1 MIKFSLYIFLLLSL
15 FVSNVLAKSEVQ
27 SPVQSFKY
35 LTTYDGFDCNTIWT
49 IHQDCTGFMW
59 FGTKSGL
66 YKYDGRTLNLVKKL
80 FVGDKSNVTSIVEN
94 NKSNTLWLIVDN
106 TLFSLDMKTEKIK
119 QEKLPF
125 TSDITCI
132 YTDKDCRLWI
142 SSLTD
147 GVYTFDNTD
156 CMFRKFNNLPSITN
170 KSIVEICQNSKGLL
184 YFLTSDNEIVIYDI
198 QKEES
203 RIIRSLNLNSTTCY
217 IDSNNRIWLGTWNG
231 LFFWHEASGKF
242 QKIDLGCYNQRQIFG
257 ITKILEK
264 NSDELYIS
272 TDSGL
277 FIYNVKDG
285 SVVHYKANLF
295 SKGFLNNNYI
305 NDLYL
310 DNEKTLWIGTY
321 FGGVNYMTE
330 SSKNFLIYDFINHK
344 MEGHVVSSFT
354 EDESGNVWIATDDG
368 GLSFY
373 NRITHE
379 VTNYNSFE
387 LPHPYIDFFNIHAL
401 QQDGDNL
408 YIGMSSVGMNIVN
421 MKSKEIKKI
430 SIKGKSDCRLHG
442 MSVLTLTK
450 CKNNELAIGTTSGLD
465 IYDTR
470 SEKVEHVDAIPNKE
484 IHRTIEDKNGNL
496 WTCGPEIGVFKRT
509 VDGLWIDFAKGNE
522 QINRYK
528 VTTVEE
534 GNGRIY
540 FGTKYQGIIC
550 YDPTTESYENR
561 LENEFKSVIVTCM
574 IYKGHF
580 LWIGTSNGLYSY
592 DFITKK
598 TKHYSE
604 AQGIKSKQIYN
615 GILTKDGTIFLGTT
629 NGLNGFK
636 PENISAN
643 TDNNTQRTVFT
654 KLKVNNEEVL
664 TQNKNSILTN
674 IISYTDEI
682 ILLHEQS
689 NISIEFSQLSYTD
702 WKDRVYKYRLSP
714 VDENWDITD
723 SNHLNFKQLPAG
735 NYILTVLGKNDDG
748 SWNEK
753 GCSIKIKILPPWWK
767 TWQMYIMYMFL
778 ILCCIVFLVF
788 SFNKRQE
795 IYMKEIDNRR
805 KEDIY
810 QSKMDFFTNVIH
822 DIRTPLTLILAP
834 LENLRSRKDTEF
846 FKKELDMMN
855 RNGERLLKNV
865 NQLMDFQKMGKNDI
879 DYSQKEIIDVIQR
892 LSIMKKDFEGM
903 AESKSIAINILTD
916 IDIIQPA
923 LIEVNNELF
932 DKIFTNLFS
941 NALKFSTNMVNI
953 RITKKSDSYNISVED
968 NGPGILK
975 EVQERIFEPFFQIKA
990 NLPSDYI
997 GTGIGLYIVKNAVDK
1012 IGGKLSVS
1020 SELGKGTIFSVSL
1033 PVDFNMMES
1042 YISKDKKN
1050 DIEDKCFNVTH
1061 KKEYNKQKWRIAVAE
1076 DNEDMRNLIVSILSP
1091 YYHVYSYSD
1100 GEKLLNDKDNNCFD
1114 LIISDIMMPFC
1125 NGHELCRIIKENN
1138 QTCNVPVVLLTAKIM
1153 ESDEIEGLENGAD
1166 AYIRKPFSKEL
1177 LLACVKNLLRNRDR
1191 ITATFIHNPDVCIG
1205 EIIQNDKDNEF
1216 VEKLNG
1222 IIEKNINNQN
1232 LSAQLVASELSM
1244 CRALFFS
1251 KMKTISGVSFTN
1263 YVRIIRLK
1271 KAIELMKTGD
1281 YSLLDIS
1288 IKVGFSSL
1296 SYFSKSF
1303 KQQFNITPSEYIKKL
1318 YQKD

>member
-1 MIKFSLYIFLLLSL
+1 MIKFVFYIFLLLSL
-15 FVSNVLAKSEVQ
+15 HVSNVSAKLDVQ
-27 SPVQSFKY
+27 NPVQSFKY

-66 YKYDGRTLNLVKKL
+66 YKYDGRVLNLVKKL

-94 NKSNTLWLIVDN
+94 YKTNTLWLIVDKI
-106 TLFSLDMKTEKIK
+106 LFSLDMKTENIK

-132 YTDKDCRLWI
+132 YTDNDCRLWI
-142 SSLTD
+142 SSFTD
-147 GVYTFDNTD
+147 GVYTFDNID
-156 CMFRKFNNLPSITN
+156 CVFRKFDKIPSIAN
-170 KSIVEICQNSKGLL
+170 KSIIEICQNSNGLL
-184 YFLTSDNEIVIYDI
+184 YFLTSDNEIVTYDI
-198 QKEES
+198 EKEES
-203 RIIRSLNLNSTTCY
+203 HTIISQNLNSTTCY
-217 IDSNNRIWLGTWNG
+217 IDSNGRIWLGTWNG
-231 LFFWHEASGKF
+231 LFLWNETLCNF

-277 FIYNVKDG
+277 FVYNIKDG
-285 SVVHYKANLF
+285 NVIHYKANIF

-344 MEGHVVSSFT
+344 MEGHVVSSFA
-354 EDESGNVWIATDDG
+354 EDESGNLWIATDDG

-373 NRITHE
+373 NRTTHE

-401 QQDGDNL
+401 QQEGDNL

-421 MKSKEIKKI
+421 MKSNKIKKL
-430 SIKGKSDCRLHG
+430 SIEGKPDCRLHG
-442 MSVLTLTK
+442 MSVLTLSK

-465 IYDTR
+465 IYNMAN
-470 SEKVEHVDAIPNKE
+470 EKVEHIDVIPDKE
-484 IHRTIEDKNGNL
+484 IYRTIEDKNGNL

-509 VDGLWIDFAKGNE
+509 VDGQWIDFAKGNE

-561 LENEFKSVIVTCM
+561 LEDELKSVVVTCM
-574 IYKGHF
+574 IYKDHF
-580 LWIGTSNGLYSY
+580 LWVGTSNGLYSY

-636 PENISAN
+636 PENINSN
-643 TDNNTQRTVFT
+643 SEINIQKTVFT
-654 KLKVNNEEVL
+654 KLKVNNEEIL
-664 TQNKNSILTN
+664 TWNKNSILTN

-682 ILLHEQS
+682 ILSHEQS

-702 WKDRVYKYRLSP
+702 WKDRVYKYKLSP

-735 NYILTVLGKNDDG
+735 NYTLTVLGKNDDG
-748 SWNEK
+748 SWNEN
-753 GCSIKIKILPPWWK
+753 GCSIKIRILPSWWS
-767 TWQMYIMYMFL
+767 TWQMDILYIFL
-778 ILCCIVFLVF
+778 ILGCIVFFVF
-788 SFNKRQE
+788 SFKKRQE
-795 IYMKEIDNRR
+795 IHM

-810 QSKMDFFTNVIH
+810 KSKMDFFTNVIH
-822 DIRTPLTLILAP
+822 DIRTPLTLILTP
-834 LENLRSRKDTEF
+834 LENLRTRKDTVF
-846 FKKELDMMN
+846 LKKELDMMS

-865 NQLMDFQKMGKNDI
+865 NQLMDFQKMDKKEI
-879 DYSQKEIIDVIQR
+879 DYSQKEIIDVIQS
-892 LSIMKKDFEGM
+892 LTIMKKDFGGI

-916 IDIIQPA
+916 MDIIQPA
-923 LIEVNNELF
+923 LVDVNKELF
-932 DKIFTNLFS
+932 DKIFTNLLS

-953 RITKKSDSYNISVED
+953 RITKESNCYNISVED

-975 EVQERIFEPFFQIKA
+975 EAQERIFEPFFQIKD
-990 NLPSDYI
+990 NLPNDYI

-1020 SELGKGTIFSVSL
+1020 SESGKGTIFSVSL
-1033 PVDFNMMES
+1033 PVD
-1042 YISKDKKN
+1042 YTI
-1050 DIEDKCFNVTH
+1050 IEDYIGKDYKTNVDDKCLNVAYE
-1061 KKEYNKQKWRIAVAE
+1061 KEYNKQKWRIAVAE
-1076 DNEDMRNLIVSILSP
+1076 DNEDMRNLIISMLSP
-1091 YYHVYSYSD
+1091 YYHVYAYSD
-1100 GEKLLNDKDNNCFD
+1100 GCKLLNDKDNNSFD
-1114 LIISDIMMPFC
+1114 LILSDIMMPFF
-1125 NGHELCRIIKENN
+1125 NGYELCRKIKENN
-1138 QTCNVPVVLLTAKIM
+1138 HTSHIPVILLTAKIM
-1153 ESDEIEGLENGAD
+1153 ETDEIEGLENGAD

-1177 LLACVKNLLRNRDR
+1177 LLACVKNLLENRDR
-1191 ITATFIHNPDVCIG
+1191 IIATFIHNPDVCVG
-1205 EIIQNDKDNEF
+1205 EIIQNDKDHEF
-1216 VEKLNG
+1216 VERLNE

-1232 LSAQLVASELSM
+1232 LSAQFVASELSM
-1244 CRALFFS
+1244 CRSLFFS
-1251 KMKTISGVSFTN
+1251 KMKLVSCVSFTN
-1263 YVRIIRLK
+1263 YVRIMRLK
-1271 KAIELMKTGD
+1271 KAVELMKTGD